1 MDMNT
6 MVLIAGILAAM
17 ATLGHFTMGVKLYL
31 RPLLAS
37 DMDAI
42 PKKVMHTV
50 FHYISVYM
58 TLSAWM
64 LIMIGIRGED
74 CMFDPT
80 LVLSFIGMN
89 YALFAVTQILIAL
102 TSKISGALFKMFQW
116 IFWVLIA
123 VFTFMG
129 VNAGC

>member
-1 MDMNT
+1 MNT

-31 RPLLAS
+31 QPLLAS
-37 DMDAI
+37 DLETI

-58 TLSAWM
+58 TLSSWM
-64 LIMIGIRGED
+64 LIMIGIRGD
-74 CMFDPT
+74 GCMFDPT

-89 YALFAVTQILIAL
+89 YALFAVTQIIIAL
-102 TSKISGALFKMFQW
+102 ASGIDRALLKMFQW
-116 IFWVLIA
+116 TFWLLIA
-123 VFTFMG
+123 AFTFMG
-129 VNAGC
+129 INAAC

>member
-1 MDMNT
+1 

-80 LVLSFIGMN
+80 LVLSFVGMN

-123 VFTFMG
+123 VFSFLAASAVTH
-129 VNAGC
+129 

>member
-1 MDMNT
+1 MNT

-17 ATLGHFTMGVKLYL
+17 ATLGHFTMGVKMYL

-37 DMDAI
+37 DLETI

-58 TLSAWM
+58 TLSSWM
-64 LIMIGIRGED
+64 LIMIGIRGD
-74 CMFDPT
+74 GCMFDPT

-89 YALFAVTQILIAL
+89 YALFAVTQIIIAL
-102 TSKISGALFKMFQW
+102 ASGIDRALLKMFQW
-116 IFWVLIA
+116 TFWLLIA
-123 VFTFMG
+123 AFTFMG
-129 VNAGC
+129 INAAY